1 MKRTFSF
8 MCGLMLVL
16 GLLMAGVPAFAG
28 GAADGEAYVLTIVEC
43 PEDLDETL
51 PSWNSVQFIDDTLYE
66 VRTYYLGR
74 GKWCFAMDAPE
85 QRRLSAEEARQ
96 LLERAATPDDP
107 PLLAVVDCP
116 DDLDEAVPSRTVMQ
130 RIDNTF
136 YKWREYYLGD
146 GKWCI
151 VMERPEHRSLSAH
164 EATLLWEK
172 SAGIGHEPTTPDPDD
187 WVLLDP
193 ADCPWLNNAQPV
205 ELVLADD
212 FGPPAEHSYSR
223 EPHTG
228 APPHRLSPPGVVC
241 YPQAKID
248 APQERQETLDYTQGG
263 ATEGYQPS
271 VVIGED
277 ERVRVSLSDIQT
289 CPWNTVGFIAATFP
303 DNTTWRGTGFLV
315 EAHTILT
322 AAHVVYNEDRGG
334 YAESVLF
341 VPAQFQFEEGEFPLI
356 APYGLRHAVEVR
368 VNQQYIDVWQA
379 GYTWDMLEH
388 DYAGVFI
395 DQPFTDITDYITK
408 TFQREAE
415 EREWTKLRL
424 K

>member
-1 MKRTFSF
+1 MKQRLSLL
-8 MCGLMLVL
+8 CGVMLVL

-28 GAADGEAYVLTIVEC
+28 GAADGEPYVLTIVDC

-51 PSWNSVQFIDDTLYE
+51 PSRKTVQLIDGTLYE

-74 GKWCFAMDAPE
+74 GKWCFAMEAPE

-116 DDLDEAVPSRTVMQ
+116 DDLDETVPSWTVMKH
-130 RIDNTF
+130 INNTL
-136 YKWREYYLGD
+136 YKWREHYLGD
-146 GKWCI
+146 GKGCI
-151 VMERPEHRSLSAH
+151 VMESPEHRSLSAH
-164 EATLLWEK
+164 EATLLWEEV
-172 SAGIGHEPTTPDPDD
+172 AAIGHEPTTPDPGD
-187 WVLLDP
+187 WVIIDP
-193 ADCPWLNNAQPV
+193 DDHKDHPLPAMPV
-205 ELVLADD
+205 LPDD
-212 FGPPAEHSYSR
+212 FGPPTEKSYSG
-223 EPHTG
+223 EPDTG
-228 APPHRLSPPGVVC
+228 APPHRLSPPVVD
-241 YPQAKID
+241 YSQAGID
-248 APQERQETLDYTQGG
+248 AQQERQETLDYIQGETTG
-263 ATEGYQPS
+263 GYQPS

-277 ERVRVSLSDIQT
+277 ERVRITLSEIQT
-289 CPWNTVGFIAATFP
+289 YPWNTIGYIESTFP
-303 DNTTWRGTGFLV
+303 VGITTRGTGFLV
-315 EAHTILT
+315 KAHTILT
-322 AAHVVYNEDRGG
+322 AAHVVYSEDRGG

-341 VPAQFQFEEGEFPLI
+341 APAQFQSEEGEPWI
-356 APYGLRHAVEVR
+356 RPYGYRDAVEVA
-368 VNQQYIDVWQA
+368 VNQEYIDVWQA

-408 TFQREAE
+408 TFQREGE